1 MAQCFADYF
10 TASICRSPLTHAIS
24 ADVLSFVAPD
34 GLGTR
39 PVDDRLHTIIKKE
52 RLVFLLSSDY
62 YGGLINRGL
71 ARNTSLTMLCGH
83 HFARYASESKVSSKM
98 MLPMFMFETPMESQF
113 YVILASRSLWQ
124 QLMILA
130 STSSSSFSWLY
141 HLLGTSS
148 SKSAQTP
155 MRGVTGDHTVGKVDL
170 LWVNLFDDKQFRFS
184 TISNWFQMARHL
196 FCLWKGIQA
205 PIIIKAGWW
214 YI

>member
-1 MAQCFADYF
+1 MPVITCTMAQCFADYF

-98 MLPMFMFETPMESQF
+98 MLPMFMFDPCLAISLTTIDDLGKYEQF
-113 YVILASRSLWQ
+113 FILLALSPPWDLVIQIGTNSNERCHRRS
-124 QLMILA
+124 
-130 STSSSSFSWLY
+130 
-141 HLLGTSS
+141 HG
-148 SKSAQTP
+148 
-155 MRGVTGDHTVGKVDL
+155 G
-170 LWVNLFDDKQFRFS
+170 
-184 TISNWFQMARHL
+184 
-196 FCLWKGIQA
+196 
-205 PIIIKAGWW
+205 
-214 YI
+214 